1 MQPERMTKC
10 LIAMLLASAG
20 ALPAQSA
27 RELQLDAAASRIYVV
42 THRTGLL
49 SFLGHE
55 HVILAQHW
63 SARLCWSAASPAAS
77 NAQFTIDART
87 LSIDAD
93 TARKLA
99 GLGGG
104 PSRRQR
110 DQMQRKM
117 LDAQHL
123 DVGRHPQIRFAST
136 GVTLANDT
144 LRLHGRITI
153 KGVTRDVAL
162 PVTVHEAFGVVRIAG
177 ALSVAQSAFD
187 IRPESIAG
195 VVKVA
200 DTVDIHVRLVGSLT
214 SMVCAAP

>member
-123 DVGRHPQIRFAST
+123 DVGRHPQIRFASI
-136 GVTLANDT
+136 
-144 LRLHGRITI
+144 GRITI